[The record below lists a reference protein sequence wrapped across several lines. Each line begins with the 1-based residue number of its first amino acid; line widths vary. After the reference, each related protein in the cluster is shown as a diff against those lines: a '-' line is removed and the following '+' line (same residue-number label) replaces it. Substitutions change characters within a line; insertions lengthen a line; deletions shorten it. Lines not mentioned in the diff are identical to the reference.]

1 MRKTYLIVAL
11 SLVLLMGQS
20 VESQS
25 AGNHNYGE
33 ALQKSIYFYMQQRSG
48 ELPIDNPVIWRAD
61 SCLNDGADV
70 GLDLTGGYLDAG
82 DNVKFGLPMAST
94 VATLSWSVYEYRD
107 ALADA
112 GQLDEV
118 LDAIKWGTD
127 YLIKCHTAPYEFYY
141 QVGSGGAD
149 HAWWGPVEV
158 IEEAMD
164 RPSYKVT
171 FDSPGSTV
179 VGATAAAL
187 AAASIVLGDSACL
200 DHAKDLFDFAY
211 STQSDSGYTAARGF
225 YTSYSGFW
233 DELSAA
239 AAWLYLAT
247 RDTDYQEKAYYLE
260 TAESCAENWG
270 TERRKKIWTY
280 TWTHSWDDMHYMT
293 QILLARATGKKIY
306 IDSIERNLDWWIPGG
321 GVTYTPDGLAWL
333 DSWGSL
339 RYAANASL
347 LAFIWA
353 DDNLGDLTKKS
364 AYKSFAENQINY
376 ILGNNP
382 RNGSYIIGFGNN
394 SPQNP
399 HHRTAHGPWYNDIDD
414 PPTNEHTL
422 FGALVGG
429 PGKNDNYNDDRTD
442 YVSNE
447 VACDYNAALVGALA
461 KMSSLYGGS
470 PLSDFPQNYFKPLEQ
485 RRDEYFVRGRLLS
498 ETATSTE
505 IIVQLTNR
513 SAWPATVKDKLS
525 SRYFF
530 DLTETFNANEDITVT
545 LGTHEGATL
554 SGPFHW
560 SGNVYYILIDFTG
573 TKIYPGGRA
582 ECEKIADF
590 TLRAPTGAAWD
601 PTNDWS
607 RIGLVSSPFTYE
619 PVDLTGQTEYIC
631 VYDDGVLIWGQE
643 PGSGEPPPPPPPTTF
658 IHVSNIDMEVVKA
671 KGPFYRA
678 KATVIIVDDENTNVS
693 GATVYGTFSG
703 AKSNSVSGVTDTYGN
718 VTLFS
723 SKVKG
728 GGSWTFCVDNVT
740 KGGCTYNSDYNVETC
755 DTGSNQN

>member
-1 MRKTYLIVAL
+1 
-11 SLVLLMGQS
+11 MGQS
-20 VESQS
+20 AESQS
-25 AGNHNYGE
+25 AGNYNYGE

-48 ELPIDNPVIWRAD
+48 ELPTDNPVIWRAD

-70 GLDLTGGYLDAG
+70 GFDLTGGYLDAG

-94 VATLSWSVYEYRD
+94 VATLSWCVYEYRD
-107 ALADA
+107 ALAAA

-127 YLIKCHTAPYEFYY
+127 YLIKCHTATDEFYY

-187 AAASIVLGDSACL
+187 AAASIILEDFTCL
-200 DHAKDLFDFAY
+200 AHAEELFAFAY

-247 RDTDYQEKAYYLE
+247 ENTDYLA
-260 TAESCAENWG
+260 TAESCAGNWG

-293 QILLARATGKKIY
+293 QILLARITKNQIY
-306 IDSIERNLDWWIPGG
+306 IDSVERNLDWWMSDG
-321 GVTYTPDGLAWL
+321 GVTYTPGGLAWL

-353 DDNLGDLTKKS
+353 DDSLGNLTKKS
-364 AYKSFAENQINY
+364 AYKNFAENQINY
-376 ILGNNP
+376 ILGDNP

-461 KMSSLYGGS
+461 KMYSLNYDGS
-470 PLSDFPQNYFKPLEQ
+470 PLSNFPQDYDFKPPAQ

-505 IIVQLTNR
+505 IIAQLTNR

-525 SRYFF
+525 LRYFF
-530 DLTETFNANEDITVT
+530 NLTETYAAGYTVKDITVT

-560 SGNVYYILIDFTG
+560 NGNVYYILIDFTG

-590 TLRAPTGAAWD
+590 TLRAPTDAAWN
-601 PTNDWS
+601 PANDWS
-607 RIGLVSSPFTYE
+607 RNGLVSSPFTYE

-631 VYDDGVLIWGQE
+631 VYDDDVLIWGLE

-658 IHVSNIDMEVVKA
+658 IHVSNIDMMEVKA
-671 KGPFYRA
+671 KGPFFRVE
-678 KATVIIVDDENTNVS
+678 ATVTIADDEANVIS

-703 AKSNSVSGVTDTYGN
+703 TNKSNSVSGVTDYYG
-718 VTLFS
+718 TARLS

-728 GGSWTFCVDNVT
+728 SGGTFCVDNVT
-740 KGGCTYNSDYNVETC
+740 KGGCTYDSTVKIC
-755 DTGSNQN
+755 DTVSN

>member
-1 MRKTYLIVAL
+1 MRKTYLIAAL
-11 SLVLLMGQS
+11 SLVLLIGQS
-20 VESQS
+20 AKGQS
-25 AGNHNYGE
+25 AETPNYGE

-48 ELPIDNPVIWRAD
+48 ELPIDNPVIWRGD

-70 GLDLTGGYLDAG
+70 WLDLTGGYLDAG

-94 VATLSWSVYEYRD
+94 VATLSWCVYEYRD
-107 ALADA
+107 ALAAA
-112 GQLDEV
+112 GQLDKV

-127 YLIKCHTAPYEFYY
+127 YLIKCHTATDEFYY

-171 FDSPGSTV
+171 FYSPGSTV

-187 AAASIVLGDSACL
+187 AAASIVLEDSTCL
-200 DHAKDLFDFAY
+200 LHAKDLFTFAY
-211 STQSDSGYTAARGF
+211 STQSDSGYTAANGF

-247 RDTDYQEKAYYLE
+247 GETSYLA

-270 TERRKKIWTY
+270 TERRKNIWTY

-293 QILLARATGKKIY
+293 QILLARVTKNPVY
-306 IDSIERNLDWWIPGG
+306 IKSIERNLDWWMPGG
-321 GVTYTPDGLAWL
+321 GVTYTPGELAWL

-353 DDNLGDLTKKS
+353 DDSLCDSTKRL
-364 AYKSFAENQINY
+364 AYQSFAENQINY
-376 ILGNNP
+376 ILGDNP

-394 SPQNP
+394 PPQNP
-399 HHRTAHGPWYNDIDD
+399 HHRTAHGPWYNNIDD

-461 KMSSLYGGS
+461 KMHSLYGGA
-470 PLSDFPQNYFKPLEQ
+470 PLSDFPQDYFKPPAQ

-525 SRYFF
+525 IRYFF
-530 DLTETFNANEDITVT
+530 DLTETYAADYTVEDITVT

-554 SGPFHW
+554 SGPIW
-560 SGNVYYILIDFTG
+560 SDNGYYILIDFTD

-590 TLRAPTGAAWD
+590 TLRAPTDDAWD

-607 RIGLVSSPFTYE
+607 RHGGLVSSPFTYE
-619 PVDLTGQTEYIC
+619 PVDLTGQTKNIC
-631 VYDDGVLIWGQE
+631 VYDDGVLIWGLE
-643 PGSGEPPPPPPPTTF
+643 PGSGEPPPPPPPKTF
-658 IHVSNIDMEVVKA
+658 IHVGSIDMREDKA
-671 KGPFYRA
+671 KGPFFRV
-678 KATVIIVDDENTNVS
+678 KATVTIVDDNGAVS
-693 GATVYGTFSG
+693 GATVYGTFIG
-703 AKSNSVSGVTDTYGN
+703 TNKSNSVSGVTNDAGS
-718 VTLFS
+718 VLLS

-728 GGSWTFCVDNVT
+728 SGGTFCVDKVT
-740 KGGCTYNSDYNVETC
+740 KSGCTYDKTANVETC
-755 DTGSNQN
+755 WE